1 MPNTTQQ
8 LIGSLQQGN
17 PVADDFDYGRVMTE
31 VLERAQRANAYKA
44 PAGEPAAD
52 LVTEVQDLCR
62 KAGPA
67 SGYTEQV
74 AAGGITTGFVKTS
87 GVAVRELD
95 IRNTRYSDNRSNDEY
110 VFHPSAR
117 LPGETS
123 TLAASIILNSLVSQ
137 AGARLIV
144 TSPRPAPTTSDVL
157 ALYPD
162 AGVFRLVEPARYAY
176 VPDGDE
182 VTESG
187 HPFFTAPIPMDDS
200 FAYAFRTKITR
211 KQLNDVGGSRTH
223 EAITNA
229 ITLGLANLADKVL
242 LDAIIATTPQAYG
255 LAKVAARGL
264 RFHELRALVGTAAS
278 GASIDNGKLYVS
290 GVNAE
295 LTPAITG
302 TVVGAFNRAAV
313 AVSPYI
319 QLHTERLNLNGDVY
333 VTTWA
338 NMVPLIPDPTAFW
351 TVS

>member
-1 MPNTTQQ
+1 MPNTAKH

-17 PVADDFDYGRVMTE
+17 PVTDDFDYGRVMTE
-31 VLERAQRANAYKA
+31 ALERAKRANAYKA
-44 PAGEPAAD
+44 PAGQPTVD
-52 LVTEVQDLCR
+52 FVTEVQALCR

-67 SGYTEQV
+67 SGYREQV
-74 AAGGITTGFVKTS
+74 AAGGITTGFVKAS

-95 IRNTRYSDNRSNDEY
+95 IRSTLFSAKPNDDFE
-110 VFHPSAR
+110 FHATAR
-117 LPGETS
+117 LPGETN
-123 TLAASIILNSLVSQ
+123 TLSASIILNSLVSQ
-137 AGARLIV
+137 AGARIIV
-144 TSPRPAPTTSDVL
+144 TAPRPAPTTSDVL

-162 AGVFRLVEPARYAY
+162 AGVFRLVEAAQYAH
-176 VPDGDE
+176 VPDGEE

-187 HPFFTAPIPMDDS
+187 HPFFNAPIPMDDS
-200 FAYAFRTKITR
+200 VSYAFRTKITR

-223 EAITNA
+223 EALTNA

-242 LDAIIATTPQAYG
+242 LDAIIATSPQAYS
-255 LAKVAARGL
+255 LAKAAARGL
-264 RFHELRALVGTAAS
+264 RFHELRALVGTAAN

-295 LTPAITG
+295 LTPAVTG

-338 NMVPLIPDPTAFW
+338 NMVPLIPDATAFW